1 MLRFSALLNHNI
13 MKLLSCA
20 VIFCPRA
27 AAAAA
32 AAGAESADAV
42 AVFLVLLAGMFSGGD
57 KQ

>member
-27 AAAAA
+27 AAAE

-42 AVFLVLLAGMFSGGD
+42 AVFLVLLAGMFGGGD